1 MGNDPRTNM
10 FYIIII
16 LAVALDQGT
25 KWFVRTGMDLNST
38 IPVIE
43 GIFSLTYIQN
53 TGAAFSILQGKTLFL
68 AGMQILVIVTI
79 FIYATVKRKSLHWTL
94 MTSLAMI
101 VGGGIGNLI
110 DRMVHGYVVDFFDV
124 HFWPIFNVADIS
136 VCVGCG
142 FLVLYVF
149 FIEGK
154 TKDGKQI

>member
-142 FLVLYVF
+142 LLVLYVF